1 MLENVLVKDVIDN
14 TLKLEDIGNATL
26 NDNFLEWNITILPN
40 EETTIEVIAI
50 PTIEKNI
57 TSDVL
62 VSFNDKEFKSNK
74 VNITISNEEVENPKT
89 GDRIRFI
96 YLGVGIVLL
105 IIISLFKKK
114 KKVFYKI

>member
-1 MLENVLVKDVIDN
+1 M
-14 TLKLEDIGNATL
+14 EDIGNATL
-26 NDNFLEWNITILPN
+26 NGNFLEWNVTILPN
-40 EETTIEVIAI
+40 EEIILKVVAT

-89 GDRIRFI
+89 GDRVRLI

-105 IIISLFKKK
+105 IIIGLFKKK